1 MILMDVEKQ
10 PTKATFQ
17 PKELDP
23 SRQFSG
29 WHLGSNSERKSKP
42 QLWKTI
48 VRCAGFLII
57 FFIVKALTNTNVE
70 SRTWRIP
77 LKWPK
82 FPHPHRRLTPSERE
96 KLFLYGS
103 TSASRLHLTE
113 RHFPALSRARR
124 VL

>member
-1 MILMDVEKQ
+1 MDVEKQ

-29 WHLGSNSERKSKP
+29 WRLRERKSRP
-42 QLWKTI
+42 RLCKTI
-48 VRCAGFLII
+48 VRCVGFLII
-57 FFIVKALTNTNVE
+57 FLIVKALTNTNIE

-96 KLFLYGS
+96 EFFLYGS

-113 RHFPALSRARR
+113 CHFPALSRPRR

>member
-17 PKELDP
+17 PKELSP

-29 WHLGSNSERKSKP
+29 WHERKSRP
-42 QLWKTI
+42 RLWKTI
-48 VRCAGFLII
+48 VHCAGFFII
-57 FFIVKALTNTNVE
+57 FFIVKAFTNTNVE

-77 LKWPK
+77 LQWPK
-82 FPHPHRRLTPSERE
+82 FPHPHRRMTRSERE
-96 KLFLYGS
+96 EFFLYGS
-103 TSASRLHLTE
+103 TSASTLHLTE
-113 RHFPALSRARR
+113 YHSSALSRARK